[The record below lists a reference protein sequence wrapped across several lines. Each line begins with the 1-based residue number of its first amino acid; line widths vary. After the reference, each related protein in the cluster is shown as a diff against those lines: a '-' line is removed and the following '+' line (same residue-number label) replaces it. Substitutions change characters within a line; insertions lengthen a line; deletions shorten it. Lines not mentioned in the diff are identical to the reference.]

1 MISVNSRISLIE
13 KFIVHFQPAFSK
25 IQMAAFRNFIYALF
39 ADYKRLS
46 LYALSNKL
54 RIAYQNIQYFFSDSN
69 WDIDQLNNIRV
80 NIIQNQKPTA
90 STPKGVVA
98 IDDSASPKPYA
109 KKTEGAQI
117 QHCGPSDEKVN
128 CNVAVASCFVS
139 AKKHFPVNFKSY
151 LPEDQSTPQNFRSK
165 LDLAKEL
172 ILDALDKNIAFS
184 HIVFDAW
191 YTATE
196 MIEFITSKSL
206 FFVAELKS
214 NRSIRITH
222 PQSKVWQYLKA
233 SDIIPL
239 IKKFYPHK
247 LKSVRIL
254 QKKGKHKNLLTYT
267 FQSKLKGCCVPVQV
281 VFIFDKWS
289 DKDDKNYHILI
300 TNKLNMSTKEII
312 LTYLLRWGIEES
324 FRELKDSFCFDQYQV
339 RHQKQIRRHWIMSF
353 LAWSLAY
360 WAKQKGCLSK
370 ILDLPTNSI
379 NQTKE
384 AIASLIIIDSAFLL
398 SKNENLK
405 ASLSNIKSERFIKQL
420 RQS

>member
-1 MISVNSRISLIE
+1 MISSNARVTFIE
-13 KFIVHFQPAFSK
+13 KFIAHFQPAFSK
-25 IQMAAFRNFIYALF
+25 IQLAVFKNFIYAMF
-39 ADYKRLS
+39 PDYKRLS
-46 LYALSNKL
+46 LCALSNKL
-54 RIAYQNIQYFFSDSN
+54 RISYQNLQYFFSDSN
-69 WDIDQLNNIRV
+69 WDIEQLNNIRV
-80 NIIQNQKPTA
+80 NLIQNQKPTA
-90 STPKGVVA
+90 STPNGVMA

-109 KKTEGAQI
+109 KKTEGAQV
-117 QHCGPSDEKVN
+117 QYCGPSAEKVN

-139 AKKHFPVNFKSY
+139 AKKHFPINFKPY
-151 LPEDQSTPQNFRSK
+151 IPIDQSAPNTFKNK
-165 LDLAKEL
+165 IGLAKEL
-172 ILDALDKNIAFS
+172 ISDAIHKNIAFS
-184 HIVFDAW
+184 SIVFDSW
-191 YTATE
+191 YTAAD
-196 MIEFITSKSL
+196 MLEFIDSKSL
-206 FFVAELKS
+206 HFAAEVKS

-247 LKSVRIL
+247 LKSVNIP
-254 QKKGKHKNLLTYT
+254 QKNGKHKDLLTYT
-267 FQSKLKGCCVPVQV
+267 FQSKLKNCSAPIQV
-281 VFIFDKWS
+281 VFIFNKWS
-289 DKDDKNYHILI
+289 DKDDKNYHVLI
-300 TNKLNMSTKEII
+300 TNKLNMPAKEII

-339 RHQKQIRRHWIMSF
+339 RHQEQIRRHWIMSF

-370 ILDLPTNSI
+370 ILDLPANSI

-405 ASLSNIKSERFIKQL
+405 TSLSNIKSERFIKQL
-420 RQS
+420 RRP